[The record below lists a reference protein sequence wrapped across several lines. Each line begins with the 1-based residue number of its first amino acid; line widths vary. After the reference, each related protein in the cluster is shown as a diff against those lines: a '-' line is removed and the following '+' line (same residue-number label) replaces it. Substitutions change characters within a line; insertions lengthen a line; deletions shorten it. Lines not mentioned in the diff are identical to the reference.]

1 MALKLILEL
10 KCRAEPTKEPGKT
23 LTPTLHPIGRRRPA
37 RDTGTAQPHQYLA
50 TLPLKEVAPLNQEMK
65 KNKQLPGNN
74 NKA

>member
-1 MALKLILEL
+1 LQFTLNLGTPS
-10 KCRAEPTKEPGKT
+10 RAKPTREPGKT
-23 LTPTLHPIGRRRPA
+23 LTPTLQPARRRRPA

>member
-1 MALKLILEL
+1 MFKREIFLIAF
-10 KCRAEPTKEPGKT
+10 KFKETGKT

-37 RDTGTAQPHQYLA
+37 RDTGTAQLRQYLA